1 LAAAAAA
8 RVGVAS
14 GRKLL
19 GYVDPFMGVDGDG
32 QTVPG
37 AGLPF
42 GFARVSPDTTDPGS
56 KYSTTGYDSNG
67 EILGFSQTH
76 VSGTGGSSKYGN
88 FRMTPLVGELK
99 LEDIHFSKGAEEAAP
114 GYYSVV
120 LARDRIKAEL
130 TATRLCGL
138 HRYTFSP
145 TSEAHVL
152 VDATSAIEVD
162 NRAMPTPVSFK
173 QRPVRSEIRVVY
185 PNRVEGSA
193 SFEGGWNPGLY
204 TLYFSAEFDRPF
216 TAAGTWVRREC
227 RQKLSAEG
235 GKDEGL
241 GAYATFDV
249 GGDKGTVVQAKI
261 GVSFVSLE
269 KARQNLERE
278 VPHFDFDL
286 IRRKA
291 EAAWEEALSKI
302 HVEGGTEVQRGIFFT
317 GLYRT
322 HFMPHDLTG
331 ENVWWAPED
340 SHYEEY
346 YAIWDTFRTVHPLLT
361 LVQPEH
367 QRDMVQALVETY
379 THTGWMP
386 DARIAGHN
394 GLTQGGS
401 NGDILVADAIV
412 KRLTA
417 IDYQTAYEAL
427 VKNAEEEPEYPLFE
441 GRGGIAEYN
450 QLGYVSL
457 DHERS
462 GTRTVE
468 YAYNDFCIATVAE
481 ALGRSDDYEKY
492 LERSKNW
499 ANLWDDETRSVR
511 PRHADGS
518 WLGDFDPAH
527 NYPDDDYS
535 DFEAPFYEGNGYQYS
550 TFVPH
555 DVQGLIDRLGGDE
568 GFLEW
573 LDKLFDRGGYTHTNE
588 PDILASYLYIHAG
601 RPDRTA
607 ERVRYLLAEQYS
619 TGRSGLPGNDDSGT
633 MSSWYVWGAIGL
645 YPNAGQPYYYIGS
658 PIFTRASISLGDGR
672 SFTVEAPDTSETNLY
687 VQSASLDGETLDRAW
702 LHHEE
707 IARGARLILRM
718 GESPLGWG
726 RDNRP
731 PSVSTKSAETDHS

>member
-8 RVGVAS
+8 RVRVAS
-14 GRKLL
+14 GRKPL

-99 LEDIHFSKGAEEAAP
+99 VGDIHFSKNEEEAAP

-261 GVSFVSLE
+261 GVSFVGIE
-269 KARQNLERE
+269 KARQNLDRE

-588 PDILASYLYIHAG
+588 PDILAPYLYIHAG

-633 MSSWYVWGAIGL
+633 MSSWYVWNAIGL
-645 YPNAGQPYYYIGS
+645 YPNAGQDFYYIGS
-658 PIFTRASISLGDGR
+658 PVFTRASIDLGVGR
-672 SFTVEAPDTSETNLY
+672 TFTIEALESSAANKY
-687 VQSASLDGETLDRAW
+687 VQSATLNGKPLNRAW
-702 LHHEE
+702 LTHAE
-707 IARGARLILRM
+707 ISRGGRLVLRM
-718 GESPLGWG
+718 SGKASSWG
-726 RDNRP
+726 SANRP
-731 PSVSTKSAETDHS
+731 PSMSAPLK